1 MKLIVY
7 LFMFKRK
14 YNTTLLDSKWSV
26 IKNGVI
32 FKVIPRKGEFIYYN
46 DKYYHVINVVHNL
59 TIKHDILIIVD
70 EHVQPNQLESS
81 QKQLITK

>member
-1 MKLIVY
+1 
-7 LFMFKRK
+7 MFKTK

-46 DKYYHVINVVHNL
+46 DRYYHVLNVVHNL
-59 TIKHDILIIVD
+59 AIKHDILIIVE
-70 EHVQPNQLESS
+70 EHIQPSRPESVDNQTI
-81 QKQLITK
+81 KK

>member
-1 MKLIVY
+1 
-7 LFMFKRK
+7 MFKRK
-14 YNTTLLDSKWSV
+14 YTITLLDSKWSV

-59 TIKHDILIIVD
+59 IIKHDILIIV
-70 EHVQPNQLESS
+70 EEYTQPSNLETSKNQ
-81 QKQLITK
+81 